1 MCLWLEWTA
10 LLYIV
15 GLTGLVIS
23 MRVSLSSVLYVFTL
37 EPRLKGRLLPR
48 ETLDSAVTEKQA

>member
-15 GLTGLVIS
+15 GLTGLVSSI
-23 MRVSLSSVLYVFTL
+23 RVSLSSVLYVFTL
-37 EPRLKGRLLPR
+37 EPGLKGQLLPR
-48 ETLDSAVTEKQA
+48 